1 MRQRLWMFLIPI
13 VAIALFARAGS
24 HVGIMVTEKEPGVR
38 LIVSGRVFDPSGT
51 KPVAG
56 VRVYAYHTDATG
68 IYNKPDARQP
78 RLKATVVT
86 DADGRFE
93 LRTIRPAAYPGS
105 SGPAHIHFE
114 VSGAGY
120 DKQWP
125 DELQFA
131 DDPAITPSML
141 AESKAK
147 GTFAPIVQTTRD
159 GRGVLHATYN
169 IRLRK

>member
-1 MRQRLWMFLIPI
+1 MKQRLWLVLIPI
-13 VAIALFARAGS
+13 VAVALMAQPGS
-24 HVGIMVTEKEPGVR
+24 HVGVMATEKEPGTR

-56 VRVYAYHTDATG
+56 VKVYAYQTDATG
-68 IYNKPDARQP
+68 IYNKPDPREP

-86 DADGRFE
+86 DAEGRFE
-93 LRTIRPAAYPGS
+93 LRTIRPGSYPGGG
-105 SGPAHIHFE
+105 GPAHIHFE

-125 DELQFA
+125 DEMQFA
-131 DDPAITPSML
+131 DDPAVTASMR
-141 AESKAK
+141 EDSKAK
-147 GTFAPIVQTTRD
+147 GQFASIVDTKRD
-159 GRGVLHATYN
+159 ARGVLHANIN